1 MFVVTVS
8 FVRSSGMAMYQ
19 TGLAGHS
26 WNTTMLNMRYRA
38 KRWAAA
44 GLCAFFAGM
53 LPVTA
58 FADSGGNGRQAKEES
73 SSWTSYFSRYLVFWE
88 TDDGKK
94 SEKEVN
100 DPKAWKK
107 IAVDFNDFLPDNL
120 PGVAEYRRAARYQ
133 LWENQPS
140 HTAQEVYDLY
150 GVSARK
156 GNVLA
161 LMKQYEMYLDNQDA
175 TDDGKRFFSERLNEA
190 CQQVYPVAVTGNAD
204 AQYFYARYCIN
215 FKSAQAQSWFARAMK
230 QYRSFA
236 DRQIPYAQYML
247 GEIYRVY
254 GEEKTA
260 QDWFLQSAKNGNA
273 EAVCKIRQDVFHEN
287 EVWEKLGPEVKGN
300 GSCAVYQA
308 LRLIAQTHNNKAV
321 AHAATELLL
330 QMPVGYARK
339 GFTDTGSG
347 FHYFPYERT
356 LDAILSIQP
365 SGLTAS
371 QREKSK
377 ELVEKYKNKRA
388 AFVDDYLDKF
398 DWNRLSPFGD

>member
-1 MFVVTVS
+1 MK
-8 FVRSSGMAMYQ
+8 
-19 TGLAGHS
+19 
-26 WNTTMLNMRYRA
+26 YRV
-38 KRWAAA
+38 KHWAVA

-53 LPVTA
+53 LPVTV
-58 FADSGGNGRQAKEES
+58 FAGNGDRQARQQES

-88 TDDGKK
+88 TDDSKK
-94 SEKEVN
+94 PEKEVK

-133 LWENQPS
+133 LWENQPY

-150 GVSARK
+150 GASARK

-161 LMKQYEMYLDNQDA
+161 LMKQYEMYLGNQDA
-175 TDDGKRFFSERLNEA
+175 TDEGKQFFSERLNDA

-215 FKSAQAQSWFARAMK
+215 FKSAQAQSWFARAIK

-247 GEIYRVY
+247 GEIYRIY

-308 LRLIAQTHNNKAV
+308 LKLIAKTHSNKIV
-321 AHAATELLL
+321 ADAATEMLL
-330 QMPVGYARK
+330 QIPVGYARK
-339 GFTDTGSG
+339 GFSDSG
-347 FHYFPYERT
+347 FHYYPYERS
-356 LDAILSIQP
+356 LDTILSGQP
-365 SGLTAS
+365 AGLTDS
-371 QREKSK
+371 QKKKSK
-377 ELVEKYKNKRA
+377 ALAKEYRNKQA

>member
-1 MFVVTVS
+1 MFVVTVL
-8 FVRSSGMAMYQ
+8 FVRSSGMAMHQ
-19 TGLAGHS
+19 AGIAGHS
-26 WNTTMLNMRYRA
+26 WNTTMLNIKYRA

-53 LPVTA
+53 FSVTA
-58 FADSGGNGRQAKEES
+58 FADSDRNGRQAKEES

-94 SEKEVN
+94 SEKEVT

-133 LWENQPS
+133 LWENRPFPC
-140 HTAQEVYDLY
+140 QEVYDLY
-150 GVSARK
+150 GISAQK

-161 LMKQYEMYLDNQDA
+161 LMKQYEMYLENQDA
-175 TDDGKRFFSERLNEA
+175 TDEGKRFFAERLNEA

-204 AQYFYARYCIN
+204 AQYFYARYCMN

-260 QDWFLQSAKNGNA
+260 QVTFSRRKTAMPRRSARSGRMCFMKTRSGRNSDQGSR
-273 EAVCKIRQDVFHEN
+273 ETVHVRCIRHSD
-287 EVWEKLGPEVKGN
+287 
-300 GSCAVYQA
+300 
-308 LRLIAQTHNNKAV
+308 
-321 AHAATELLL
+321 
-330 QMPVGYARK
+330 
-339 GFTDTGSG
+339 
-347 FHYFPYERT
+347 
-356 LDAILSIQP
+356 
-365 SGLTAS
+365 
-371 QREKSK
+371 
-377 ELVEKYKNKRA
+377 
-388 AFVDDYLDKF
+388 
-398 DWNRLSPFGD
+398 